1 MFSLCVWRRKINLVC
16 WHRAWLRSPLL
27 AASVFEVFGEET
39 GQLTASLR
47 LVSSV
52 QRLLSAY
59 THTHT
64 EGERIV
70 HTHAQSPE
78 EQWQMPPVWPESVSA
93 MQRLSDSL
101 TEPPRICGWITLQH
115 TSNWPDREAY
125 TGYRDSCSLLR
136 HSNWLSPDC

>member
-27 AASVFEVFGEET
+27 AASVFEVFGEEA

-59 THTHT
+59 THTGR
-64 EGERIV
+64 EGETCTRIRSLQRSGDRCPRFDLRAYRPCRGCL
-70 HTHAQSPE
+70 TASLSPL
-78 EQWQMPPVWPESVSA
+78 VSLA
-93 MQRLSDSL
+93 GSL
-101 TEPPRICGWITLQH
+101 CNTLQ
-115 TSNWPDREAY
+115 TAQTGTQDA
-125 TGYRDSCSLLR
+125 GYRDSCSLLR
-136 HSNWLSPDC
+136 HSN

>member
-39 GQLTASLR
+39 GQLAASLR

-59 THTHT
+59 THPHT
-64 EGERIV
+64 GREGETC
-70 HTHAQSPE
+70 THIHSL
-78 EQWQMPPVWPESVSA
+78 
-93 MQRLSDSL
+93 QRSSDRCPRFDLRAYQPCRGCL
-101 TEPPRICGWITLQH
+101 TEPPRIFGWITLQR
-115 TSNWPDREAY
+115 TSNCPDRETY

-136 HSNWLSPDC
+136 HSN